1 MPQPEGPAARSGAIQ
16 GSAYSESAS
25 NGASMTT
32 PARSLYPKLAFFISL
47 LGLLPRVS
55 QRFVAVQ
62 CANPDCPAAAVI
74 LQRCCCSVRNPPNR
88 ALTAAQS
95 ACSPPRQSAQ
105 APRRDA

>member
-47 LGLLPRVS
+47 LSPQVARVFS
-55 QRFVAVQ
+55 GGATLDEEDH
-62 CANPDCPAAAVI
+62 PDPVF
-74 LQRCCCSVRNPPNR
+74 
-88 ALTAAQS
+88 
-95 ACSPPRQSAQ
+95 
-105 APRRDA
+105 